1 MGILYLAALI
11 VGVGTIAMQLLFSG
25 HGDADADA
33 HLDVDADHGHVGHG
47 DGGFLPIFLSLRFWT
62 FAFLAFGMVGTLLH
76 YFRMTTSPV
85 TIGLAVAMGLVSG
98 LAASLTFRLLSRAE
112 MSSGGSTTDAVGS
125 VGKVLVPVSR
135 RAHGKVRIELKG
147 QTVDLLATTD
157 EDDLEAGDMVLVEEV
172 DSGTARVG
180 RPPPELLPP
189 KR

>member
-1 MGILYLAALI
+1 M
-11 VGVGTIAMQLLFSG
+11 
-25 HGDADADA
+25 
-33 HLDVDADHGHVGHG
+33 
-47 DGGFLPIFLSLRFWT
+47 
-62 FAFLAFGMVGTLLH
+62 
-76 YFRMTTSPV
+76 
-85 TIGLAVAMGLVSG
+85 
-98 LAASLTFRLLSRAE
+98 
-112 MSSGGSTTDAVGS
+112 
-125 VGKVLVPVSR
+125 LVPVSR